1 MATYYFEG
9 QQILAPFTIESVQ
22 VVLSS
27 ETVSGKIFKSKSKG
41 QRWDLSFNII
51 TNEPA
56 AVFAALLEDDVV
68 EKSMI
73 MPQLLDVDKAL
84 ENAAQYYGYVNG
96 GVSSGSTVVP
106 MTSILGLLPQG
117 SFIQFSGHDKI
128 YTVLNSLTT
137 SGNANIYPALQKDLA
152 NGTQIK
158 LPNSVVRP
166 SFHYKR
172 SVDTLAGMV
181 FTDGII
187 ANPGTIT
194 LNEVV

>member
-68 EKSMI
+68 TRSMT

-84 ENAAQYYGYVNG
+84 GETTVAYPN
-96 GVSSGSTVVP
+96 VSSSTLAGSTSVP
-106 MTSILGLLPQG
+106 LTNVTGTIPQG
-117 SFIQFSGHDKI
+117 AFIQFSGHNKI
-128 YTVLNSLTT
+128 YTMLNSV
-137 SGNANIYPALQKDLA
+137 SGSTAQIYPALQKDISV
-152 NGTQIK
+152 GTQVK
-158 LPNSVVRP
+158 LPNTTVKP
-166 SFHYKR
+166 SFYYKR
-172 SVDTLAGMV
+172 SMDTLAGMV